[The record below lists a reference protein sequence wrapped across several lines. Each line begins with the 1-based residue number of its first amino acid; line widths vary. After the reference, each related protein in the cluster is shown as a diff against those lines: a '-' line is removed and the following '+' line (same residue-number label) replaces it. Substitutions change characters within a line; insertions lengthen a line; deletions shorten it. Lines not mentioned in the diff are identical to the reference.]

1 MNKTAKFSCFICL
14 VSCIVVMS
22 LAQIKRLKQNPINN
36 VTRCEHLHNPISWAQ
51 LDMIRTSASAQDVRA
66 LQVLPSS
73 VQPVSWFNIL

>member
-36 VTRCEHLHNPISWAQ
+36 VTRCEHLHNPAQLGSQ
-51 LDMIRTSASAQDVRA
+51 LDMIRT
-66 LQVLPSS
+66 
-73 VQPVSWFNIL
+73 